1 MGVFVESERAYTAGL
16 DVNSNTNVA
25 EYVGIIAPNN
35 PETNL
40 VGVPN
45 TFESTQE
52 KNGDDARRLGF
63 EVHGTIAA
71 DDPTDVDVY
80 SFYGYGGSE
89 VWFDIDKTTDALD
102 TQLEILDAS
111 SNVLAR
117 SFDSM
122 NDIDIV
128 RADSSAAIAGT
139 LVTTTATFDLGNV
152 NILPGTLAGV
162 IYQGNMA
169 TQEFSVARDGTYSF
183 TAIGNPVSEATA
195 TSSVDRATGVV
206 TLEFNV
212 APTATLELR
221 NLSYEWARVP
231 LDATG
236 LAFLP
241 NGDLGG
247 YSLNKDAHRG
257 ADSYSSNPRDAGLR
271 MTLPGAGGRQSQFFV
286 RVRSQADAGT
296 SVDTVDAGK
305 TSGRYQLRMRLRQQ
319 DEKPGSV
326 VTFAD
331 VRYATTGID
340 VTGLPNN
347 TPLTGTAGED
357 KTPNETSSAAQQLG
371 NLLAIDRNTISV
383 AGDMSD
389 ATDVD
394 WYEFEVDY
402 EQIQVLEDINDGTKT
417 WATTFDI
424 DFGSGVRGDYTISV
438 FDADTNELIYVGRDS
453 NIADDVADPSQGD
466 TDADDLTRGSA
477 GVNDPFIGTVQL
489 TEGTYYVAVSTNA
502 QLPNQLDQNFV
513 SAATNPNV
521 RLEPLSSIN
530 RIVDDKIGLPRAMS
544 RRCRTL

>member
-1 MGVFVESERAYTAGL
+1 M
-16 DVNSNTNVA
+16 
-25 EYVGIIAPNN
+25 
-35 PETNL
+35 
-40 VGVPN
+40 
-45 TFESTQE
+45 
-52 KNGDDARRLGF
+52 
-63 EVHGTIAA
+63 
-71 DDPTDVDVY
+71 
-80 SFYGYGGSE
+80 
-89 VWFDIDKTTDALD
+89 
-102 TQLEILDAS
+102 
-111 SNVLAR
+111 
-117 SFDSM
+117 
-122 NDIDIV
+122 
-128 RADSSAAIAGT
+128 
-139 LVTTTATFDLGNV
+139 
-152 NILPGTLAGV
+152 
-162 IYQGNMA
+162 
-169 TQEFSVARDGTYSF
+169 
-183 TAIGNPVSEATA
+183 
-195 TSSVDRATGVV
+195 
-206 TLEFNV
+206 
-212 APTATLELR
+212 
-221 NLSYEWARVP
+221 
-231 LDATG
+231 
-236 LAFLP
+236 
-241 NGDLGG
+241 
-247 YSLNKDAHRG
+247 
-257 ADSYSSNPRDAGLR
+257 R
-271 MTLPGAGGRQSQFFV
+271 MTLPGVAGRQSQYFV

-296 SVDTVDAGK
+296 SVDTIDAGK

-357 KTPNETSSAAQQLG
+357 KTANDTSSAAQQLG

-383 AGDMSD
+383 AGDMSS

-402 EQIQVLEDINDGTKT
+402 EQIQILEGINDGTKS

-513 SAATNPNV
+513 SAATNPEV
-521 RLEPLSSIN
+521 RLEPLSSLN
-530 RIVDDKIGLPRAMS
+530 RIVDDKIGSTGYFQEAGFFGVTAQNEGRSVISTQDGFALQANVQPFTLADMTVFITEGGRLRNDKS
-544 RRCRTL
+544 IYRCG